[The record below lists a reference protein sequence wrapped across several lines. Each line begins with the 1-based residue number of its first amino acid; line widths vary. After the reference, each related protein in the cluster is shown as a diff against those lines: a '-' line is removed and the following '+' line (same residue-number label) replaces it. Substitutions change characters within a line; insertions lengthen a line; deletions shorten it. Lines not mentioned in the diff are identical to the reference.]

1 MHGNENADQWEE
13 FVNNDMDR
21 LPTIDEDLIHA
32 KYSFD
37 GRFVF
42 SLFDKMVHFKEQST
56 LWEDSFT
63 TSNELCRTKD
73 VQILDLVHRVIGL
86 EKIIVETKK
95 IIGQK
100 DQIIKDQCSKFTVV
114 LVESI
119 SDLDRLKDMY
129 RAQKKKN
136 EETIGRLENELKN
149 RPEVLN
155 LPPLKTLVGKE
166 V

>member
-1 MHGNENADQWEE
+1 MIWISS
-13 FVNNDMDR
+13 
-21 LPTIDEDLIHA
+21 TSDEDLIHA

-63 TSNELCRTKD
+63 ASDGLCRTND
-73 VQILDLVHRVIGL
+73 VQILDFVHHVTSL

-100 DQIIKDQCSKFTVV
+100 DQLIKDQCSKFSVV
-114 LVESI
+114 LE
-119 SDLDRLKDMY
+119 
-129 RAQKKKN
+129 
-136 EETIGRLENELKN
+136 
-149 RPEVLN
+149 
-155 LPPLKTLVGKE
+155 
-166 V
+166 

>member
-1 MHGNENADQWEE
+1 MND
-13 FVNNDMDR
+13 DMDHS
-21 LPTIDEDLIHA
+21 PTSDEDLIHA

-63 TSNELCRTKD
+63 TSDELCRTKD
-73 VQILDLVHRVIGL
+73 VQILDFVHRVIGL
-86 EKIIVETKK
+86 EKKIVETEK

-100 DQIIKDQCSKFTVV
+100 DKIIKDQCSKFSVI
-114 LVESI
+114 LDGSI
-119 SDLDRLKDMY
+119 FELDRLKDMFHH
-129 RAQKKKN
+129 QNKKY
-136 EETIGRLENELKN
+136 EETIRRLENEMKN

-155 LPPLKTLVGKE
+155 MPPLKTVVGKE
-166 V
+166 AELQQE

>member
-1 MHGNENADQWEE
+1 M
-13 FVNNDMDR
+13 NNDMDHS
-21 LPTIDEDLIHA
+21 PMSDEDLIHA

-56 LWEDSFT
+56 LWEDSFKA
-63 TSNELCRTKD
+63 SDELCRTKD
-73 VQILDLVHRVIGL
+73 VQILDLVHRVTGL
-86 EKIIVETKK
+86 EKRIVKTEK

-100 DQIIKDQCSKFTVV
+100 DQLIKDQCSKFTVV

-129 RAQKKKN
+129 QAQKKK
-136 EETIGRLENELKN
+136 K
-149 RPEVLN
+149 
-155 LPPLKTLVGKE
+155 
-166 V
+166 